1 VHSATSI
8 IMFHLFMVFTPRL
21 ALTDLHFGICGT
33 MR

>member
-1 VHSATSI
+1 
-8 IMFHLFMVFTPRL
+8 MFHLFMAFTPRL